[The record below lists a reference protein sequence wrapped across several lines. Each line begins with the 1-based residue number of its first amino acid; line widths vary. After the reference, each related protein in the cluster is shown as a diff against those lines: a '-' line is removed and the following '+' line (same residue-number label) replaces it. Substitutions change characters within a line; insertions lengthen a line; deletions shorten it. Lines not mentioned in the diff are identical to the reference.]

1 MNYDVVIF
9 DLDGTLIDSIRDI
22 GAAANHALALHGFP
36 LRKEEEFPGL
46 VGHGVRNLMKN
57 AIPAE
62 SRKMTHLSMPCSLIY
77 RLLYIHIDVFT
88 RSYPGMHE
96 LLRELSA
103 EGLALAVAS
112 NKFQSAVEHLIR
124 VLFPD
129 IEWIA
134 IMGNKRGAPLKPN
147 PAIVSE
153 ILDAFCRQKK
163 VTDPKAI
170 FVGDSPADI
179 RTAHNAGIT
188 CIGVSWGYR
197 DVSELSEA
205 DHLVHTVEELTK
217 LLLQPFN
224 K

>member
-1 MNYDVVIF
+1 M
-9 DLDGTLIDSIRDI
+9 
-22 GAAANHALALHGFP
+22 
-36 LRKEEEFPGL
+36 
-46 VGHGVRNLMKN
+46 
-57 AIPAE
+57 
-62 SRKMTHLSMPCSLIY
+62 
-77 RLLYIHIDVFT
+77 
-88 RSYPGMHE
+88 
-96 LLRELSA
+96 
-103 EGLALAVAS
+103 AS
-112 NKFQSAVEHLIR
+112 NKFQSAVEHLVR

-170 FVGDSPADI
+170 FVGDSAADI
-179 RTAHNAGIT
+179 RTAHNAGIP

-197 DVSELSEA
+197 DASELSEA
-205 DHLVHTVEELTK
+205 DRLVHTVEELTK